1 LNTSGRYTFT
11 ITVAVGVGMFRQTC
25 PAIQSVLYFI
35 EEQAQPMDIDRIRAL
50 VQDRA
55 YLVKQDAIL
64 HAIKEGFNR
73 DDMVA
78 AILSGQ
84 IIEEYPERERVLICG
99 PTSLSLATV
108 IYLHVVC
115 EYSDPNY
122 VQFVSAYIPDE
133 LSWEWPPF
141 RRKRRRK

>member
-1 LNTSGRYTFT
+1 
-11 ITVAVGVGMFRQTC
+11 M
-25 PAIQSVLYFI
+25 LYYFQGASA
-35 EEQAQPMDIDRIRAL
+35 EVMDIERIRAL
-50 VQDRA
+50 VRDGA

-115 EYSDPNY
+115 EYSGPNY

-133 LSWEWPPF
+133 LLWEWPPF
-141 RRKRRRK
+141 RRKRRRNSE

>member
-1 LNTSGRYTFT
+1 
-11 ITVAVGVGMFRQTC
+11 MK
-25 PAIQSVLYFI
+25 SVLYYI
-35 EEQAQPMDIDRIRAL
+35 KEQAQPMDMDRIRAL
-50 VQDRA
+50 VRSGA
-55 YLVKQDAIL
+55 YLIKRDAIL

-78 AILSGQ
+78 AILCGQ

-99 PTSLSLATV
+99 PTSVSLAAV

-141 RRKRRRK
+141 RRRRRRNSG

>member
-1 LNTSGRYTFT
+1 
-11 ITVAVGVGMFRQTC
+11 
-25 PAIQSVLYFI
+25 
-35 EEQAQPMDIDRIRAL
+35 MDIDRIRAL
-50 VQDRA
+50 VRDGA
-55 YLVKQDAIL
+55 YLVKGDTIL

-78 AILSGQ
+78 AISFGQ

-99 PTSLSLATV
+99 PTSLSPTMV

-122 VQFVSAYIPDE
+122 VQLVTAYIPDE

-141 RRKRRRK
+141 RRRRWRK